1 VGARCARCNIMAAM
15 KVRDS
20 GMPDTATWEGFFEPG
35 RVLDRL
41 DFRAATGDVVD
52 FGCGYGTFTLAAA
65 RRTSGLVHALD
76 IEPEMLRITAERT
89 ASEGLVNVRTIE
101 RDFVN
106 DGAGLAADS
115 TEFAMLF
122 NILHGEKPIDLLR
135 EAFRVLRRG
144 GRVGIIHWIASADTP
159 RGPDLRIRPRAEQCH
174 DWARAAG
181 FEPETREIALPPYH
195 YGVVGWK
202 RR

>member
-1 VGARCARCNIMAAM
+1 MAAM

-20 GMPDTATWEGFFEPG
+20 GMPDAAAWERFFEPG

-41 DFRAATGDVVD
+41 DFCVATGDVVD

-65 RRTSGLVHALD
+65 RRTSGTVHALD
-76 IEPEMLRITAERT
+76 IEPEMLRVTRER
-89 ASEGLVNVRTIE
+89 AAAEGLVNVRTIS
-101 RDFVN
+101 RDFVSE
-106 DGAGLAADS
+106 GTGLAADS

-122 NILHGEKPIDLLR
+122 NILHGEKPVALLR
-135 EAFRVLRRG
+135 EAFRVLRGG
-144 GRVGIIHWIASADTP
+144 GRVGILHWIPSSDTP

-174 DWARAAG
+174 EWARAAG
-181 FEPETREIALPPYH
+181 FEIETREVALPPYH
-195 YGVVGWK
+195 YGVVGLK